1 MIYCLLVFNW
11 DIFSVDS
18 VFLICMLLG
27 LGYSL
32 LQMVLGGGHGGGIFG
47 GLDVDV
53 GNVDIG
59 FGGHDIVDVQDVHV
73 HGDGGGADSSSG
85 PSVFNMLTV
94 SNFLASFGAIG
105 LIARIGFQ
113 ASPLVSILV
122 TTPISLSIAYS
133 IFWFLYRF
141 LFSQQGS
148 SIVSH
153 SNIKGLTA
161 EVITPV
167 PADGYGEIAYI
178 LQNSRMTSP
187 AKSLTRKPIGKGELV
202 HIVSMAGNTAFVKI
216 YEELPAE
223 EQKSIEDKR
232 LKE

>member
-1 MIYCLLVFNW
+1 MIFYLLAMNW

-59 FGGHDIVDVQDVHV
+59 FGGHDIVDVQDVHL
-73 HGDGGGADSSSG
+73 HGGGGGADAGAG
-85 PSVFNMLTV
+85 PSVFNMITV

-141 LFSQQGS
+141 LFAQQGS
-148 SIVSH
+148 SMVSH
-153 SNIKGLTA
+153 SEIKGLTA

-178 LQNSRMTSP
+178 LHNSRMTSP
-187 AKSLTRKPIGKGELV
+187 AKSLNKKPVGKGELV
-202 HIVSMAGNTAFVKI
+202 QIVSMAGNTAFVKI
-216 YEELPAE
+216 YEEVIEE
-223 EQKSIEDKR
+223 EQKSLEDKR
-232 LKE
+232 LEE

>member
-1 MIYCLLVFNW
+1 VIFYLLAMNW

-59 FGGHDIVDVQDVHV
+59 FGGHDIVDVQDVHL
-73 HGDGGGADSSSG
+73 HGGGGGADAGAG
-85 PSVFNMLTV
+85 PSVFNMITV

-141 LFSQQGS
+141 LFAQQGS
-148 SIVSH
+148 SMVSH
-153 SNIKGLTA
+153 SEIKGLTA

-178 LQNSRMTSP
+178 LHNSRMTSP
-187 AKSLTRKPIGKGELV
+187 AKSLNKKPVGKGELV
-202 HIVSMAGNTAFVKI
+202 QIVSMAGNTAFVKI
-216 YEELPAE
+216 YEEVIEE
-223 EQKSIEDKR
+223 EQKSLEDKR
-232 LKE
+232 LEE

>member
-1 MIYCLLVFNW
+1 MFFYLLAFNW

-32 LQMVLGGGHGGGIFG
+32 IQMILGGGHGEGIFG

-73 HGDGGGADSSSG
+73 HGGGDSVDSSSG

-113 ASPLVSILV
+113 ASPVVSILV

-148 SIVSH
+148 SVVSH
-153 SNIKGLTA
+153 SSIKGITA

-187 AKSLTRKPIGKGELV
+187 AKSINKKPIGKGELV
-202 HIVSMAGNTAFVKI
+202 QIVSMGGNTAFVKI
-216 YEELPAE
+216 YEEIPAE
-223 EQKSIEDKR
+223 EQKAIEDKR